1 MKAGVV
7 LVLPPSVEEVDVVEC
22 CASDVYGDM
31 AGRWPGDLRDVE
43 VCIGLGGNREWG
55 LREKITGRERGRTLM
70 NSLITMAFIV
80 LGVKL
85 MFTFPVQLPR
95 ALPGPGDRSL
105 CGESLLVTDDVS
117 DLLFKIANPGG
128 HFNQASSLAA

>member
-22 CASDVYGDM
+22 CASDLYGDM
-31 AGRWPGDLRDVE
+31 AGLWPGDLRDVE

-55 LREKITGRERGRTLM
+55 LREEIIGRERGRTLM

-80 LGVKL
+80 LGIKL
-85 MFTFPVQLPR
+85 TC
-95 ALPGPGDRSL
+95 SL
-105 CGESLLVTDDVS
+105 FQSNCQE
-117 DLLFKIANPGG
+117 LFQAQATG
-128 HFNQASSLAA
+128 HSAEIIYS